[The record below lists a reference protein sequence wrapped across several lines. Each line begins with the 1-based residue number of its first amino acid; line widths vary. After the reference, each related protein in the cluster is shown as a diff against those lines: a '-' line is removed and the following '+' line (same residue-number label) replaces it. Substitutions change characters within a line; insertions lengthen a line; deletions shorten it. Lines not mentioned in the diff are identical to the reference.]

1 MSGTLFLCA
10 TPIGNL
16 QDITP
21 RVIETLRAADVI
33 ACEDTRNSRK
43 LFSHFDI
50 KTPFTAYHHHNRYDK
65 ARELL
70 AQLKEGKNVA
80 LVTDAGMPVISDP
93 GEELVKMCREE
104 GIAVTALPGACALV
118 TALASSGISAARFV
132 FEGFLPGASNK
143 KERRR
148 VLTQLRR
155 EERTVVLYEA
165 PHRLRETLEDL
176 LEALGDRE
184 LALCRE
190 LTKKFEEVR
199 LTTIEEAL
207 SHLQQ
212 NEPRGEYVLVIAG
225 NETVADARSLA
236 DAVVQI
242 ASENV
247 KAGDTES
254 GADIALENDAAGDP
268 GKASTIAM
276 ENAISGMAD
285 AGPAV
290 DSYNGDLRIKDLTG
304 EEVLQILLLQLS
316 VANHV
321 AFYEAKGMDR
331 KDAMKQTA
339 RDRGTTK
346 REIYQIILASS
357 EN

>member
-1 MSGTLFLCA
+1 MSGMLYLCA

-21 RVIETLRAADVI
+21 RVLETLQTADLI
-33 ACEDTRNSRK
+33 ACEDTRISRK

-50 KTPFTAYHHHNRYDK
+50 KTPFTSYHQNNRYDK

-70 AQLKEGKNVA
+70 ALLRDGKTIA

-104 GIAVTALPGACALV
+104 GIAVSALPGACALI

-143 KERRR
+143 KERKRILSR
-148 VLTQLRR
+148 LRR
-155 EERTVVLYEA
+155 EERTIILYEA
-165 PHRLRETLEDL
+165 PHHLKETLQDL
-176 LEALGDRE
+176 LQVLGDRE
-184 LALCRE
+184 VALCRE
-190 LTKKFEEVR
+190 LTKRFEEVV
-199 LTTIEEAL
+199 LTTLEDAL
-207 SHLQQ
+207 HVLDSK
-212 NEPRGEYVLVIAG
+212 EPRGEYVLVIAG
-225 NETVADARSLA
+225 NDIEADARQIA
-236 DAVVQI
+236 DAVVQV

-247 KAGDTES
+247 MAGDMEQ
-254 GADIALENDAAGDP
+254 GADIALENDASGTAAKD
-268 GKASTIAM
+268 STIAM
-276 ENAISGMAD
+276 ENARAGMAD
-285 AGPAV
+285 SGPAV
-290 DSYNGDLRIKDLTG
+290 ESHNGDLLIKDLSG
-304 EEVLQILLLQLS
+304 EEVLRILLLQLS
-316 VANHV
+316 VPNHV

-339 RDRGTTK
+339 KDRGTTK
-346 REIYQIILASS
+346 REIYQIILANN